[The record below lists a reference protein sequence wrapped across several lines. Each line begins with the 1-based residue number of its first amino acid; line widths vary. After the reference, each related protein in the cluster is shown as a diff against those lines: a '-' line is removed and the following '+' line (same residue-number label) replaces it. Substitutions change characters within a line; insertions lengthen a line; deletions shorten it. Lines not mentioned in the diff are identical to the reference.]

1 VPRENALNCSGGGGS
16 ELGSVLH
23 GIAEFGEAQDNFD
36 TFGSMCEAVYEGRVD
51 EERDAWRGGSS
62 SEYGSDTDEAALEAV
77 MLPNT
82 SSSDFADFGGGG
94 SSTSASSPER
104 AFGSSDSDERAFS
117 SDSDEPEINQVFW
130 SESAGFLEFE
140 DQEEPALAAAAAAA
154 AAATMGRL
162 HAAGDAE
169 VGRRFDE
176 RLIVHPDTAPARRQG
191 AGRRQIRADVARE
204 RGRRPSRGRSP
215 KVALAGRLAGGRW
228 GPAELA
234 KLAELTAGR
243 TDVAERQ
250 DTIAAQLGT
259 GRTGIAV
266 YRQYLGMSHVE
277 RNERVENPAHR
288 GGWASA
294 AATDATTKVRLPS
307 SAR

>member
-1 VPRENALNCSGGGGS
+1 ME
-16 ELGSVLH
+16 
-23 GIAEFGEAQDNFD
+23 NFD
-36 TFGSMCEAVYEGRVD
+36 TFGSMYETVYEGIVG

-62 SEYGSDTDEAALEAV
+62 SEYGSEYGSDSDEAAPETM

-82 SSSDFADFGGGG
+82 SSSDFGDFGGGG

-104 AFGSSDSDERAFS
+104 AFGGSDSDERAFS
-117 SDSDEPEINQVFW
+117 SDSDEPELNQVFW
-130 SESAGFLEFE
+130 SESAGLVEFE
-140 DQEEPALAAAAAAA
+140 DQEEPADQAQPALAAAAAAA
-154 AAATMGRL
+154 ATLGRL
-162 HAAGDAE
+162 YAAGEAE
-169 VGRRFDE
+169 MGRRFDE
-176 RLIVHPDTAPARRQG
+176 RLIVHPDIAPAQRRDSE
-191 AGRRQIRADVARE
+191 RRQIRVDVARE
-204 RGRRPSRGRSP
+204 RSQQPSRGRSP
-215 KVALAGRLAGGRW
+215 RGRSRRW

-234 KLAELTAGR
+234 QLAELTAGR
-243 TDVAERQ
+243 TDIAERQ